1 MPVILIVEDE
11 AKMRRLLEL
20 NLGEDGFTTFSAGDA
35 ESGLKLLRENS
46 IDLVVTDLKLP
57 GMNGLEF
64 LHAVKHQNAALPVV
78 VMTAFGTVETA
89 VEAMKA
95 GASDYVLKPFS
106 LAEMR
111 MVIHKELDVHNLRE
125 ENRSLREA
133 LGKRYAHPN
142 IVAQSPKMQEVLAT
156 MERVAPTNSTVLL
169 GGETG
174 VGKDLIAR
182 AIHQK
187 SRRASG
193 PFIKINSTAIP
204 ENLLES
210 ELFGYEKGAFTGAT
224 ASKPGKFE
232 LADKGTLFLDEIGDV
247 PSAIQVKLLR
257 VLQEREFERLGG
269 TRTVKVDVRLV
280 AATNRDL
287 RAALEEGTFREDL
300 YYRLNVVPIDIA
312 PLRERRE
319 DIPELVHLFISRFS
333 GESSKPIAGI
343 TPEAM
348 QILVNYHWPG
358 NVRELQNIL
367 ERACALAKG
376 TTLGASDIHLDLRPP
391 RAADSA
397 NHFLPEGM
405 TLEQWEDEMIQEALK
420 RSNGNKSQAARLL
433 GLSRN
438 ALRYRLSKIG
448 IADEGDREA

>member
-1 MPVILIVEDE
+1 MPTILIVEDE

-20 NLGEDGFTTFSAGDA
+20 NLGEDGFTALSAGDA
-35 ESGLKLLRENS
+35 ETGVKLLRENT

-64 LHAVKHQNAALPVV
+64 LQAIKRQNAALPVV

-106 LAEMR
+106 LSEMR
-111 MVIHKELDVHNLRE
+111 MVIRKELDVHALRE

-142 IVAQSPKMQEVLAT
+142 VVARSTKMQEVLAIV
-156 MERVAPTNSTVLL
+156 ERVAPTNSTVLL
-169 GGETG
+169 GGESG
-174 VGKDLIAR
+174 VGKDLVAR
-182 AIHQK
+182 AIHEK

-193 PFIKINSTAIP
+193 PFIKINSSAIP

-210 ELFGYEKGAFTGAT
+210 ELFGYERGAFTGAT

-247 PSAIQVKLLR
+247 PPAIQVKLLR

-269 TRTVKVDVRLV
+269 TRTVKVDVRLI

-287 RAALEEGTFREDL
+287 REALEQGTFREDL

-312 PLRERRE
+312 PLRQRKE
-319 DIPELVHLFISRFS
+319 DIPDLVNLFISRFAGDS
-333 GESSKPIAGI
+333 GKPVKSIA
-343 TPEAM
+343 PEAM

-358 NVRELQNIL
+358 NVRELQNII

-376 TTLGASDIHLDLRPP
+376 PVLEAADIHLDLRPAK
-391 RAADSA
+391 AANGTSG
-397 NHFLPEGM
+397 FLPEGM
-405 TLEQWEDEMIQEALK
+405 TLEHWEDEMIQEAL
-420 RSNGNKSQAARLL
+420 RRAHGNKSQAARLL

-448 IADEGDREA
+448 IADEEKQE